1 MSGGPLIHSE
11 HYTIKLLV
19 AAGSGLVMAGKV
31 FEFYS
36 KDGSRMIIKAEDISY
51 DEIPENEIYLEITD
65 KGFTLHV
72 SANL

>member
-1 MSGGPLIHSE
+1 M
-11 HYTIKLLV
+11 
-19 AAGSGLVMAGKV
+19 KV

-36 KDGSRMIIKAEDISY
+36 EDGSRMIIEAEDISY
-51 DEIPENEIYLEITD
+51 DDIPEDEINLEVTD